1 MKISI
6 WRLVGAV
13 ALLVLTA
20 TVAVKQ
26 AKAEPIPMDFD
37 KNAVAFI
44 FSKSGTSYYPSGTCF
59 GVDVVTRHRRPL
71 LMWFFTT
78 TSEIDQDSRYIVTA
92 KHVLFDENGNL
103 RHDLYMRVDTQ
114 NGGLM
119 FMPLD
124 VLIPNLM
131 TVLTHTNKSVDIAV
145 IALSRSGF
153 HYVTNATPPEQ
164 AQPTP
169 QMQMG
174 AFDSKIIADPK
185 TFKKFN
191 IREGDDM
198 FFVGLFT
205 PLYGSQQNIPICR
218 FGRLSMP
225 TEEQVPL
232 GNGNF
237 EDLYL
242 MEAQAFGGNSGSP
255 AFFVFDK
262 GRKGGR
268 PWQKTSQHLWPTHRS
283 VELAGVVKGYFRDWS
298 QIQMVNSAATPESEQ
313 HLGVTVIVPAHY
325 LYDILFSNEQKK
337 LRADLFKLTHPKGYN

>member
-1 MKISI
+1 MKKTIL
-6 WRLVGAV
+6 RFLGAL
-13 ALLVLTA
+13 ALITLTTTA
-20 TVAVKQ
+20 MRSQV
-26 AKAEPIPMDFD
+26 KAEPIPMDFD

-44 FSKSGTSYYPSGTCF
+44 FSKAGTNFSPSGTCF
-59 GVDVVTRHRRPL
+59 GVDVATTHRGNI
-71 LMWFFTT
+71 LMWLLTT
-78 TSEIDQDSRYIVTA
+78 TSVVTEHSRYIVTA

-124 VLIPNLM
+124 LLIPNLM

-153 HYVTNATPPEQ
+153 QYVTNATLLKP

-169 QMQMG
+169 QIQMG

-185 TFKKFN
+185 SLKKLN

-237 EDLYL
+237 ENLYL
-242 MEAQAFGGNSGSP
+242 MEAQTFGGNSGSP

-262 GRKGGR
+262 GRNGGR
-268 PWQKTSQHLWPTHRS
+268 PWQKTPEHLWPTHRS
-283 VELAGVVKGYFRDWS
+283 VELAGIVKGYFRDWS
-298 QIQMVNSAATPESEQ
+298 QIQMVNSSATPESEQ
-313 HLGVTVIVPAHY
+313 NLGVTVIVPAHY
-325 LYDILFSNEQKK
+325 LYDILFSDEQKK
-337 LRADLFKLTHPKGYN
+337 IRADYFKLSHPTGYN